1 MCKILSHQSKENI
14 YIHFIIRNYHSLRR
28 MHVRGD
34 QDPYQITRRS
44 LTEAQESKI
53 SNDNEFNIFFFSW

>member
-1 MCKILSHQSKENI
+1 
-14 YIHFIIRNYHSLRR
+14 

-53 SNDNEFNIFFFSW
+53 LNDNEFNIFFFSW